1 MASDALVA
9 EIERLSARHAEA
21 YGQGEAR
28 TGIEGEMRLIRIA
41 VANVNTTVGAVR
53 SNVDR
58 AIARAKEAAEDRA
71 TVVAFPEQL
80 VAGYAPEDLVQWRA
94 FIDAQWNELGRFA
107 SETKDLGAV
116 FVLGLTVARG
126 SHLYNAA
133 AVVHRGK
140 VLGLVPKEKLP
151 TYSVFYEARVF
162 AGGKPGLLD
171 EVRGVPFGD
180 LVFDFDFGTLA
191 VEVCEDIWSP
201 DGPMRRRSYAGAEVV
216 VNISASPYRLGVVST
231 RREMIA
237 TRAADNQCTVVYTNL
252 VGANDGL
259 VFDGGG
265 YVAQNGRLVLDAPR
279 FKEGVAAVNVD
290 LDRTRRLRN
299 ENTTWRADQEAFA
312 ATAPRIERVRANEP
326 TSSREELVY
335 PIPASKSFF
344 LPGPPPKATPR
355 EEFCEDLLDALALGV
370 GDYFEKIGAFK
381 TIGVALSGGRDSLL
395 CLYIA
400 RRWIH
405 MRFGHLGPEA
415 EKAKAREILRAFY
428 MPSRYSSKETQAAA
442 AQAAADLDAPFA
454 VVSIDDAIDQELAAV
469 EKMLQPGEKLGA
481 MARQN
486 VQARIRSERM
496 WTWTNSA
503 TGLFLQ
509 TSNMS
514 EKAVGYTTIGG
525 DMEGALS
532 VIANVPK
539 TVVNYLLDYLL
550 EKTGMPGILL
560 TLKKPPSAELAE
572 DQEDEKD
579 LMPFPV
585 LDACFALYAGEK
597 MSPSEVRD
605 VLFAMFP
612 EYERAK
618 IEAWVTRFARLFTQ
632 SIYKWVQTPL
642 CLHVGNLDLDRERA
656 LQLPVV
662 QRTEWG

>member
-1 MASDALVA
+1 
-9 EIERLSARHAEA
+9 
-21 YGQGEAR
+21 
-28 TGIEGEMRLIRIA
+28 MRLIRIA

-58 AIARAKEAAEDRA
+58 ALALAKEAAKDGA
-71 TVVAFPEQL
+71 TIVAFPEQL
-80 VAGYAPEDLVQWRA
+80 IAGYSPEDLVQWRA
-94 FIDAQWNELGRFA
+94 FVDAQWAELERFA
-107 SETKDLGAV
+107 AETKALSAV
-116 FVLGLTVARG
+116 FAVGLTVARG
-126 SHLYNAA
+126 SHLYNSAA
-133 AVVHRGK
+133 LVHSGK
-140 VLGLVPKEKLP
+140 ILGLVPKEKLP
-151 TYSVFYEARVF
+151 TYNVFYEARVF
-162 AGGKPGLLD
+162 ARGTPGLVD

-180 LVFDFDFGTLA
+180 LVFDFDFGGLA
-191 VEVCEDIWSP
+191 LEVCEDLWSP

-216 VNISASPYRLGVVST
+216 VNLSASPFRLGVVAT

-237 TRAADNQCTVVYTNL
+237 TRAGDNQCTVVYANL

-265 YVAQNGRLVLDAPR
+265 FVAQNGRIVLEAAR
-279 FKEGVAAVNVD
+279 YAEGVTAVNVD

-299 ENTTWRADQEAFA
+299 ENTTWRADQETFA
-312 ATAPRIERVRANEP
+312 ATSPKSARVVVSAPTEG
-326 TSSREELVY
+326 REALTY
-335 PIPASKSFF
+335 PIPPNRSFF
-344 LPGPPPKATPR
+344 LPGPAPETTPR
-355 EEFCEDLLDALALGV
+355 EDFCEDLLDALALGV
-370 GDYFEKIGAFK
+370 GDYFEKTGAFK

-395 CLYIA
+395 CLYVA

-405 MRFGHLGPEA
+405 RRFGHLGVEG
-415 EKAKAREILRAFY
+415 ERAKAREILRAFF
-428 MPSRYSSKETQAAA
+428 MPSRYSSKETHAAAEQAAK
-442 AQAAADLDAPFA
+442 DLDAPLS
-454 VVSIDDAIDQELAAV
+454 VVPIDDAFELELAAV
-469 EKMLQPGEKLGA
+469 EKMLQPDEKLGA

-486 VQARIRSERM
+486 AQARVRSERM
-496 WTWTNSA
+496 WNWTNSA
-503 TGLFLQ
+503 GGLFLQ

-525 DMEGALS
+525 DMEGAIS

-550 EKTGMPGILL
+550 EKTQLPGILL
-560 TLKKPPSAELAE
+560 TLKKPASAELA
-572 DQEDEKD
+572 DNQEDEKD

-585 LDACFALYAGEK
+585 LDACFSLYAGEK

-605 VLFAMFP
+605 VVRAMFP
-612 EYERAK
+612 EHDAAK
-618 IEAWVTRFARLFTQ
+618 VDAWVARFARLFTQ

>member
-1 MASDALVA
+1 
-9 EIERLSARHAEA
+9 
-21 YGQGEAR
+21 
-28 TGIEGEMRLIRIA
+28 MRLLRIA
-41 VANVNTTVGAVR
+41 IANVNTTVGAVR

-58 AIARAKEAAEDRA
+58 AIALAQAAAADGA
-71 TVVAFPEQL
+71 TLVAFPEQL
-80 VAGYAPEDLVQWRA
+80 IAGYSPEDLVQWRA
-94 FIDAQWNELGRFA
+94 FVDAQWAELERFA
-107 SETKDLGAV
+107 SVTKGLPSA
-116 FVLGLTVARG
+116 FALGLTVNCG

-133 AVVHRGK
+133 ALVHRGK
-140 VLGLVPKEKLP
+140 ILGVVPKEKLP
-151 TYSVFYEARVF
+151 TYNVFYEARVF
-162 AGGKPGLLD
+162 ARGGPGFAD
-171 EVRGVPFGD
+171 EVHGIPFGD
-180 LVFDFDFGTLA
+180 LVFDLDFGGLA
-191 VEVCEDIWSP
+191 LEVCEDLWSP
-201 DGPMRRRSYAGAEVV
+201 DGPMRRRSYAGAEVIL
-216 VNISASPYRLGVVST
+216 NLSASPFRLGVVDT

-237 TRAADNQCTVVYTNL
+237 TRAGDNQVTLVYANL

-265 YVAQNGRLVLDAPR
+265 FVAQNGRIVLEAPR
-279 FKEGVAAVNVD
+279 YTEGFVAVNVD
-290 LDRTRRLRN
+290 LDRTRRLRT
-299 ENTTWRADQEAFA
+299 ENTTWRADQETFA
-312 ATAPRIERVRANEP
+312 ATAPKIRRVRPAAPIVDPAAQAKLAYPFPP
-326 TSSREELVY
+326 TG
-335 PIPASKSFF
+335 SFF
-344 LPGPPPKATPR
+344 LPGPAAKTTPR
-355 EEFCEDLLDALALGV
+355 ERFCEDLLDALALGI
-370 GDYFEKIGAFK
+370 GDYFEKTGAFK

-405 MRFGHLGPEA
+405 RRFGALGLEG
-415 EKAKAREILRAFY
+415 EKAKARDILRAFF
-428 MPSRYSSKETQAAA
+428 MPSRYSSAETHAAA
-442 AQAAADLDAPFA
+442 EKAAADLDAPFA
-454 VVSIDDAIDQELAAV
+454 VVPIDDAFERELEMV
-469 EKMLQPGEKLGA
+469 SKMLQPGEKLGS

-486 VQARIRSERM
+486 AQARVRAERM

-503 TGLFLQ
+503 SGLFLQ

-550 EKTGMPGILL
+550 EVTGLEGIRL
-560 TLKKPPSAELAE
+560 TLKKPASAELAD

-597 MSPSEVRD
+597 MSPAEVKD
-605 VLFAMFP
+605 VLLQMFP
-612 EYERAK
+612 EHDRAK
-618 IEAWVTRFARLFTQ
+618 VEAWAARFARLFTQ

-662 QRTEWG
+662 QRSEWG